1 MEFTPIHCPICGQA
15 TFDMEACEV
24 ADCPHLAFPLYVAME
39 VTCGGRACRPIWHTD
54 IMDLTMER

>member
-1 MEFTPIHCPICGQA
+1 
-15 TFDMEACEV
+15 MEACEV